1 MTPRRRLSDADRG
14 RALGWLQEGV
24 ALREVGNRLGVTH
37 SVIQRLRDRFNNTG
51 SVQEPRRS
59 GRPRLTTRRQDHFV
73 VLSSLRSRTA
83 TANTLRGQ
91 LRAASNITVSDQTIR
106 NRLHEANLRSR
117 RPAVRPPLTPAHRA
131 ARLAWARRHLAW
143 TRQQWSRVL
152 FTDES
157 RFTMSFNDGR
167 IRVWRRPGERFND
180 AVVCEHDHFG
190 GGSVMMWGGF
200 ALHHR
205 TPLHQIHGNLN
216 GVGYRDDVLRP
227 VVLPALRAM
236 GQGAIL
242 QDDNARPHRARI
254 VNDFLQQQQV
264 TRMDWP
270 ALSPDLNPIEHLWD
284 VLGRHTREHLPPN
297 ANLARLVLVLQQE
310 WLDIPQ
316 NVLHNLIR
324 SMRQRCLDC
333 INANGGHTRF

>member
-1 MTPRRRLSDADRG
+1 MPPRRRLSDADRG

-180 AVVCEHDHFG
+180 AVVREHDHFG

-216 GVGYRDDVLRP
+216 GVGLQGPRATTCGATSPAGHLTGRQRP
-227 VVLPALRAM
+227 TAPCSHRQRLPATTASHEDGLASSV
-236 GQGAIL
+236 
-242 QDDNARPHRARI
+242 ARLKPHRAPVGCLRA
-254 VNDFLQQQQV
+254 
-264 TRMDWP
+264 T
-270 ALSPDLNPIEHLWD
+270 
-284 VLGRHTREHLPPN
+284 HTRTPSTK
-297 ANLARLVLVLQQE
+297 R
-310 WLDIPQ
+310 
-316 NVLHNLIR
+316 
-324 SMRQRCLDC
+324 
-333 INANGGHTRF
+333 